1 MIKITHHE
9 TTGSRSGELH
19 VHRPDTGQTFKIHV
33 FRGPNETIQFAF
45 RTPDPSANRIAAPVI
60 DELQRRTPW
69 TVDDLFL
76 RK

>member
-1 MIKITHHE
+1 MIKITHTE
-9 TTGSRSGELH
+9 TTGSRSGVLH
-19 VHRPDTGQTFKIHV
+19 THRTDTNQTLKIHV

-45 RTPDPSANRIAAPVI
+45 RTPDPAENRIAAPVI